1 LVGALAACRRIFG
14 SGDCPVTSLV
24 WRNLENLA
32 ALHDWSGQKAQ
43 SPLFAMPSDAQ
54 LKPGVIL
61 NGAPRA
67 SRVGVYLATDFP
79 AKLRK
84 ADSRIQSYS
93 LEF

>member
-1 LVGALAACRRIFG
+1 MFLGVPELQTGTKRLIRH
-14 SGDCPVTSLV
+14 
-24 WRNLENLA
+24 E
-32 ALHDWSGQKAQ
+32 HEAQ

-79 AKLRK
+79 AELRK

>member
-1 LVGALAACRRIFG
+1 VLAACRRIFG
-14 SGDCPVTSLV
+14 SGDCPVLSLT
-24 WRNLENLA
+24 WHDLENLTE
-32 ALHDWSGQKAQ
+32 LHDWSCQKAQ

-67 SRVGVYLATDFP
+67 SRAAVIPGNEFP
-79 AKLRK
+79 AELRK